1 VQTRA
6 WGPLDRIID
15 ALPSYLADA
24 WESPRWLLMFA
35 FARFVPVRRLL
46 RRLARPAAAR
56 TPERPSALFPAL
68 PCGEIAERI
77 DRDGLWI
84 GLRLPSETVADIR
97 DFATHTPCYGNF
109 DRRLPFLAS
118 EHAAAEARYGCGLIT
133 GQFLDDVE
141 GCGALRA
148 IRADAALWRIAKA
161 YLRTEPIVITT
172 RLWWS
177 FPSNGGAPRDFHMAG
192 QERFHFDLDDWR
204 SVKFFF
210 YVTDVDLDSGPHVVL
225 RGSHRFHTLAHQI
238 SPMVGKTEAEV
249 VAAYGRENV
258 TTVLGP
264 AGLGFAEDPFAFH
277 MGKAPRSRPRLMA
290 EVEFGVS
297 AATRRRFYGDLIK
310 G

>member
-1 VQTRA
+1 METRA

-24 WESPRWLLMFA
+24 RESPRWLLMFA
-35 FARFVPVRRLL
+35 FGRFVPVRRLL
-46 RRLARPAAAR
+46 RRLARPPAR
-56 TPERPSALFPAL
+56 RAPEHSSALFPAL
-68 PCGEIAERI
+68 PADAIAEQV
-77 DRDGLWI
+77 DADGFWV
-84 GLRLPSETVADIR
+84 GLRLPDDIVAEIHA
-97 DFATHTPCYGNF
+97 FATRTPCFGNF
-109 DRRLPFLAS
+109 DRRLPFLAAD
-118 EHAAAEARYGCGLIT
+118 HAAAEAHYGRGLIT

-141 GCGALRA
+141 RCAA
-148 IRADAALWRIAKA
+148 IQEIRADPALWRIATA
-161 YLRTEPIVITT
+161 YLRTKPIVITT

-177 FPSNGGAPRDFHMAG
+177 FPSANGAARDFHMAG

-204 SVKFFF
+204 SLKFFF
-210 YVTDVDLDSGPHVVL
+210 YLTDVDDDTGPHVML
-225 RGSHRFHTLAHQI
+225 RGSHRFHTAAHQL

-249 VAAYGRENV
+249 VACYGRDNLV
-258 TTVLGP
+258 TVHGT

-277 MGKAPRSRPRLMA
+277 MGRAPRTRPRLMA